1 MAEPIT
7 KPKGGDVSAE
17 IAAALEASKYTDDE
31 SAEVIDESYDALDDD
46 TDPEVGKEGETP
58 STDQTSQDSEAKAEE
73 ETPAKPLPDSYWGT
87 DLTGVPEEAKAA
99 IIAHFESQ
107 DSTIRKLQER
117 LATPVTPDAP
127 PATEEATEP
136 TDDELLVALG
146 LDPEDFQ
153 TAAMK
158 APLVLMARN
167 QLALEDQVAQ
177 LRTVE
182 SGRAVENQWTKTLD
196 ELEASYG
203 KLPGTR
209 EQQLR
214 YAGEENISSP
224 ADLYFKL
231 SAPIKR
237 EVDDLAAKARREAE
251 KKVQSA
257 TVRPRSSNAEPPA
270 VTPGMSMREAVAQAA
285 KAAQKETG
293 MSWKQAVKR
302 VITAKPVSSE

>member
-1 MAEPIT
+1 MGEPIN
-7 KPKGGDVSAE
+7 KPASGDTSAA
-17 IAAALEASKYTDDE
+17 IAAALEASKYSDDE
-31 SAEVIDESYDALDDD
+31 SAEVIDASYDELDDVD
-46 TDPEVGKEGETP
+46 SEGETP
-58 STDQTSQDSEAKAEE
+58 STDQESQASETEAEGAE
-73 ETPAKPLPDSYWGT
+73 STTAEPPADSYWGT
-87 DLTGVPEEAKAA
+87 DLTGIPDEKRAE

-117 LATPVTPDAP
+117 LATPVAP
-127 PATEEATEP
+127 EAPATEETAEP
-136 TDDELLVALG
+136 TDDELLAALG

-153 TAAMK
+153 TQAMK

-167 QLALEDQVAQ
+167 QLALEDQVTQ
-177 LRTVE
+177 LRSVE

-237 EVDDLAAKARREAE
+237 EVDDLAAKARKEAE
-251 KKVQSA
+251 KKVQGA
-257 TVRPRSSNAEPPA
+257 AVRPRSSSAEAPA

-293 MSWKQAVKR
+293 MSWKRATKR
-302 VITAKPVSSE
+302 FIMGAPESTE